1 MMCCSIAI
9 LLLAAAT
16 QANAIAS
23 ALHAT
28 GELPEE
34 VVDKLLDRTLEARPN
49 RRKVLEGTTL
59 GKGGLAS
66 SGGTPFARRPQ
77 GPSSARWSSRP
88 SGRNIIRRTG
98 NIDYGG
104 FGGGGGW
111 PPTTPPPIDVGPTTT
126 TPTLFPKHFAMLGG
140 ALQAGAFALF
150 AGKQVT
156 VIVAPGEVGV
166 VTTFGSVSPNTLPSG
181 LHLKNPVSQ
190 VRNVSV
196 KTRLT
201 EEDTRVPTKEGLTVE
216 LETALLYHLNPANVT
231 SLFVNVGEN
240 YEDIII
246 KPEMRSIIREL
257 TSEAEAKALYTSGR
271 SEIQRKLKEELSA
284 RLGRRGIIVEDVLLK
299 SIRLPQQLVK
309 AIEMKAQSEQEAQ
322 RMEFVL
328 QKERQEAARKK
339 IEAEGVAEYQKII
352 QKGLSANLLKY
363 KGIEATQKLA
373 ESPNAKVVVMG
384 NQKDSLPVLF
394 NGGA

>member
-1 MMCCSIAI
+1 MCCNMAI

-16 QANAIAS
+16 QANAIDS

-34 VVDKLLDRTLEARPN
+34 VVEKLFDRTLEAWPN
-49 RRKVLEGTTL
+49 RRTVLEGTTL

-77 GPSSARWSSRP
+77 GPSSARWSSGP

-98 NIDYGG
+98 NIDYGS
-104 FGGGGGW
+104 FGGGYGGF

-126 TPTLFPKHFAMLGG
+126 TTLFPKHFQMLATAMQVG
-140 ALQAGAFALF
+140 AVGLF
-150 AGKQVT
+150 AGRQVT
-156 VIVAPGEVGV
+156 VIVPPGEVGV
-166 VTTFGSVSPNTLPSG
+166 VTTFGSVSKQTLPSG

-196 KTRLT
+196 KTRLC
-201 EEDTRVPTKEGLTVE
+201 EEETYVPTKEGLTVE
-216 LETALLYHLNPANVT
+216 LDTALLYHLNPQNVT
-231 SLFVNVGEN
+231 NLFVTVGEN
-240 YEDIII
+240 YEDVII
-246 KPEMRSIIREL
+246 KPEVRSIVRGL

-271 SEIQRKLKEELSA
+271 SEIQRKLKEELSV
-284 RLGRRGIIVEDVLLK
+284 RLEKRGIMVEDVLLK

-309 AIEMKAQSEQEAQ
+309 AIEIKAQSEQEAQ

-352 QKGLSANLLKY
+352 QKGLSNNLLKW

-373 ESPNAKVVVMG
+373 ESQNAKVVVMG